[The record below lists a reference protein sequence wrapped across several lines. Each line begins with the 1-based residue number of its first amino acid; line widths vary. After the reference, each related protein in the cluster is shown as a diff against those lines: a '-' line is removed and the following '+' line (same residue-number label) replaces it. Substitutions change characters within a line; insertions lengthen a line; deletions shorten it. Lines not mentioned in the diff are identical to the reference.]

1 MERGGGVGGGSPEER
16 QIVYCVIPRELARK
30 LHEPLRRH
38 FRDDPTVEVVVEHRL
53 GERRVATDRRG
64 AGQRPAAASSSSDRR
79 RIRART
85 GRRVADR
92 RAALLDVAL
101 PRLPRAVHRYG
112 EQLVFVERLV
122 PSSQEV
128 EDIDTARVLTR
139 VQAGEA
145 PAFGEIYLRYFDRV
159 YGYLVVVLND
169 PDRAEEAAQQVFVKA
184 LEALPRYERRTQ
196 PFRAWVFRIARNE
209 ALDELRRLN
218 RFEPSESERIDRQR
232 EQEDAELEPLESLDW
247 ISDRE
252 LVLFVERLPL
262 AQRQALMLRFTA
274 DLSNT
279 QIAEILGRST
289 ADVRM
294 LQSRALRFLRSRLV
308 AVGRGPTDRGG
319 RARMRRWPREAP
331 VLRARRW
338 ALHV

>member
-1 MERGGGVGGGSPEER
+1 MEPGGGAGDTSPG
-16 QIVYCVIPRELARK
+16 QQVVYCVVPRELARK

-38 FRDDPTVEVVVEHRL
+38 FRNDPGVEVVVEHRL
-53 GERRVATDRRG
+53 AERRATLERRD
-64 AGQRPAAASSSSDRR
+64 AEQRPAAPDRR
-79 RIRART
+79 AIRARA

-92 RAALLDVAL
+92 RATLLDIPA
-101 PRLPRAVHRYG
+101 PRLPRVLQRHAPR
-112 EQLVFVERLV
+112 LLFVERLA
-122 PSSQEV
+122 PSSQEA
-128 EDIDTARVLTR
+128 EDVDTARILTR
-139 VQAGEA
+139 VQAGERS
-145 PAFGEIYLRYFDRV
+145 AFGDIYLRYFDRV

-169 PDRAEEAAQQVFVKA
+169 ADRAEDAAQQVFVKA

-196 PFRAWVFRIARNE
+196 PFRAWVFTIARNE

-218 RFEPSESERIDRQR
+218 RIELSEVDQIDRR
-232 EQEDAELEPLESLDW
+232 RDEEDAELEPLESLDW

-274 DLSNT
+274 DLSNA
-279 QIAEILGRST
+279 QIAEVLGRST

-294 LQSRALRFLRSRLV
+294 LQSRALRFLRARLV
-308 AVGRGPTDRGG
+308 AVGRGPTGRGG
-319 RARMRRWPREAP
+319 RTRMRRWPREAP